1 MAEIKQIKVGST
13 TYDIRDAKER
23 FYTALVPYGTAIPAN
38 ADLNTN
44 TYIKV
49 GNYYCSANATVATLT
64 NCPTTKAFMLQV
76 YSPLATT
83 VDNEE
88 TGTWVYRIR
97 KMLVYN
103 GIEYTQD
110 VYSGATAGSFTF
122 GPWKQTAV
130 ITGTEIPELKVRNEV
145 NNNAGSVNTA
155 QVKCAYITGAD
166 VTSSPGTSPTI
177 AFAEGPSTD
186 SAPEIIYAP
195 QGLGVIENWNDY
207 EIVNKKYADEHYIQ
221 SANTTTLTVVNKN
234 ASLSYGATTT
244 IAEVAG
250 IPISV
255 TMPSGS
261 SSSAPSVKSTD
272 NTFRLIMTGVAG
284 TTATPTTSTIVS
296 NKLYANANSGQLTA
310 GAFYATSDQRLKE
323 NIKDYDP
330 KKSILDLPVVEF
342 DFKDSGLHTIGC
354 LAQDLQNLFPELV
367 DTNPD
372 GYLSIAENKLVYLCL
387 LEIKKLRSELD
398 ELKKQCNY

>member
-1 MAEIKQIKVGST
+1 MTEIKQIKVGST
-13 TYDIRDAKER
+13 TYDIRDDSKVPKTITTDLGSIIFDDGIENGEYPSITVTDFDGYETYISGGSVSTPTLYATNSEGYGVYISGETQSLELAADNMR
-23 FYTALVPYGTAIPAN
+23 VYTTDEQEFTLNIPRESGTLAVVTGTA
-38 ADLNTN
+38 
-44 TYIKV
+44 
-49 GNYYCSANATVATLT
+49 
-64 NCPTTKAFMLQV
+64 
-76 YSPLATT
+76 
-83 VDNEE
+83 
-88 TGTWVYRIR
+88 
-97 KMLVYN
+97 
-103 GIEYTQD
+103 
-110 VYSGATAGSFTF
+110 
-122 GPWKQTAV
+122 
-130 ITGTEIPELKVRNEV
+130 IPELKVRNGA
-145 NNNAGSVNTA
+145 NNNTGSVNTA
-155 QVKCAYITGAD
+155 QVKCSYITGAD
-166 VTSSPGTSPTI
+166 ITSNPESSPTI
-177 AFAEGPSTD
+177 AFAAGPATT

-207 EIVNKKYADEHYIQ
+207 EIVNKKYANEHYMQ

-261 SSSAPSVKSTD
+261 SGSGGSGTVSAPSVSSSD
-272 NTFRLIMTGVAG
+272 NTFRLIMTAVAG
-284 TTATPTTSTIVS
+284 TATPSTSTIVS
-296 NKLYANANSGQLTA
+296 NKLYANAYSGQLTA
-310 GAFYATSDQRLKE
+310 SAFHATSDQRLKE
-323 NIKDYDP
+323 NIKDYIP
-330 KKSILDLPVVEF
+330 EKSILDLPVVEF

-398 ELKKQCNY
+398 ELKKQCN